1 MKKEDILANCIDE
14 IRAGK
19 STLED
24 CLAKYPHLGD
34 ELPSLLKIAADI
46 QPERVTPSEEFIKR
60 TENRI
65 FKEMQPSAAPAEP
78 RGVDIFGWLKPLT
91 LAKRTVAA
99 IIISALLITGGT
111 TAYAAQESLPDSALY
126 PVKLTTEKARLAFT
140 PSDAGKAKLHIAFAE
155 RRVQEMAEMG
165 KRGKAEEL
173 AGLTVALTHHL
184 EQAKNLTGAV
194 AAEGI
199 DTQELRVSL
208 ERSATRQLGILEAA
222 LDEVPEQIKPLVEQ
236 ALQTSGEEYGTA
248 VEVVGSTAP
257 TPTLVTGVGTIQ
269 IFVTDP
275 PAPNVANV
283 WVEVSKIEV
292 HRAAGPDSEWIT
304 IVDQP
309 VTFDLLKIAEV
320 QKFLGSQKVDAGT
333 YTQLRMYITEAW
345 IIDLD
350 GEEHDAFVPSE
361 RLKFVRPFTIED
373 GEIKGLVLDF
383 DGDKSLNVTGAG
395 QYMLKPVVTL
405 LVPEIEE
412 EDEDEDEDEKDKTK
426 VEIEGTVVSFDG
438 DELVL
443 LVAGQE
449 VVIPLDTEAKIKGN
463 LEEGSWAKVETVA
476 EDGSFLAMEIEIEDT
491 EEEIEEEEA
500 EGYAD
505 KIREAEKEAA
515 QKMREMEEEAAE
527 EAEGEEGNEEG
538 EN

>member
-14 IRAGK
+14 IQAGK

-65 FKEMQPSAAPAEP
+65 FKEMQPSTAPAEP

-165 KRGKAEEL
+165 RRGKAEEL

-194 AAEGI
+194 ATEGI

-208 ERSATRQLGILEAA
+208 EQSAIRQLGILEAA

-320 QKFLGSQKVDAGT
+320 QKFLGSQKVDAGI

>member
-46 QPERVTPSEEFIKR
+46 QPERVTPSEGFIKR

-65 FKEMQPSAAPAEP
+65 FKEMQPSAAAAEP
-78 RGVDIFGWLKPLT
+78 RGVDIFGWLKPLI

-126 PVKLTTEKARLAFT
+126 PVKVTTEKARLAFT

-165 KRGKAEEL
+165 RRGKAEEL
-173 AGLTVALTHHL
+173 AGLTDALTHHL

-194 AAEGI
+194 ADEGI
-199 DTQELRVSL
+199 DTQELIVSL
-208 ERSATRQLGILEAA
+208 EQSATRQLGILEAA
-222 LDEVPEQIKPLVEQ
+222 LDEVPEQIKPSVEQ
-236 ALQTSGEEYGTA
+236 ALQTSGEEYATA
-248 VEVVGSTAP
+248 VEAAISTAP
-257 TPTLVTGVGTIQ
+257 TPTLVAGVGTIQ

-275 PAPNVANV
+275 PVPNVANV

-292 HRAAGPDSEWIT
+292 HLAAGPDSRWIT
-304 IVDQP
+304 IVDKP
-309 VTFDLLKIAEV
+309 KSFDLMELVGGKELD
-320 QKFLGSQKVDAGT
+320 LGSNEVNAGT
-333 YTQLRMYITEAW
+333 YTQVRMYITKAW
-345 IIDLD
+345 IVDLD

-361 RLKFVRPFTIED
+361 RLKFVRPFKVEED
-373 GEIKGLVLDF
+373 GTTVLLLDF
-383 DGDKSLNVTGAG
+383 DGQKSLNVTGAG

-405 LVPEIEE
+405 LVPETE
-412 EDEDEDEDEKDKTK
+412 
-426 VEIEGTVVSFDG
+426 G
-438 DELVL
+438 DEE
-443 LVAGQE
+443 GEEPE
-449 VVIPLDTEAKIKGN
+449 V
-463 LEEGSWAKVETVA
+463 
-476 EDGSFLAMEIEIEDT
+476 EDA
-491 EEEIEEEEA
+491 EEEIEEEVEEEEAEEEAAEKIKEAEEELAEKIKEAEEELAEKIKEAEEELAEKIKEA

-505 KIREAEKEAA
+505 KIREAEEEATDKIREAEKEAA
-515 QKMREMEEEAAE
+515 QKIREMEEEE
-527 EAEGEEGNEEG
+527 EEED
-538 EN
+538 

>member
-14 IRAGK
+14 IQAGK

-165 KRGKAEEL
+165 RRGKAEEL
-173 AGLTVALTHHL
+173 AGLTDALTHHL
-184 EQAKNLTGAV
+184 NQAKNLTGAV

-208 ERSATRQLGILEAA
+208 EQSAARQLGILEAA
-222 LDEVPEQIKPLVEQ
+222 LDEVPEQIKPSVEQ

-257 TPTLVTGVGTIQ
+257 TPTLVMGIGTIQ

-383 DGDKSLNVTGAG
+383 DGDRSLNVTGAG
-395 QYMLKPVVTL
+395 QYVLKPVVTL

-412 EDEDEDEDEKDKTK
+412 EDEDEDEDEEDETK

-449 VVIPLDTEAKIKGN
+449 VVSPLDTEAKIKGN

>member
-1 MKKEDILANCIDE
+1 MKKEEILANCIDE

-60 TENRI
+60 AENRI
-65 FKEMQPSAAPAEP
+65 FKEMQPSAAAAEP
-78 RGVDIFGWLKPLT
+78 KGVDIFGWLKPLT

-126 PVKLTTEKARLAFT
+126 PVKITTEKARLAFT
-140 PSDAGKAKLHIAFAE
+140 PSDAGKVKLHIAFAE

-165 KRGKAEEL
+165 RRGKAEEL
-173 AGLTVALTHHL
+173 AGLTDALTHHL

-194 AAEGI
+194 ADKGI
-199 DTQELRVSL
+199 DTQELMVSL
-208 ERSATRQLGILEAA
+208 EQSATRQLGILEAA
-222 LDEVPEQIKPLVEQ
+222 LDEVPEQIKPSVEQ
-236 ALQTSGEEYGTA
+236 ALQTSGEEYATA
-248 VEVVGSTAP
+248 VEAAISTAP

-292 HRAAGPDSEWIT
+292 HRAAGPDSKWIT

-309 VTFDLLKIAEV
+309 VTFDLLKITEV

-373 GEIKGLVLDF
+373 SEIKRLVLDF
-383 DGDKSLNVTGAG
+383 DGDRSLNVTGAG

-405 LVPEIEE
+405 LVPETEGDGEVEEPEVEDEEEIEE
-412 EDEDEDEDEKDKTK
+412 EDELAEK
-426 VEIEGTVVSFDG
+426 IR
-438 DELVL
+438 
-443 LVAGQE
+443 
-449 VVIPLDTEAKIKGN
+449 EA
-463 LEEGSWAKVETVA
+463 
-476 EDGSFLAMEIEIEDT
+476 
-491 EEEIEEEEA
+491 EEELAEKIREAEEELAQKIEEA

-505 KIREAEKEAA
+505 KIREAEEEAADKIREAQEEATDKIRWAEKEAA
-515 QKMREMEEEAAE
+515 QKTREMEEEAE
-527 EAEGEEGNEEG
+527 ED
-538 EN
+538 